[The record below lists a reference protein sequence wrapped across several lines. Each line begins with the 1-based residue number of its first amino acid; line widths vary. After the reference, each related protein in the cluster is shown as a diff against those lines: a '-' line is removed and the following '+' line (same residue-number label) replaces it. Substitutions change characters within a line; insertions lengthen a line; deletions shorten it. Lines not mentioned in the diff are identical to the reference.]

1 MVIGTMLRGKSVL
14 LVKNIQK
21 ISRFYN
27 IHILWPTFSFTD
39 RSTLKVAV
47 ECFWKMV
54 GSCIQ
59 ILRNFHKINTCINFV
74 CHLKY
79 MGVRILLWMHT
90 VYMYICLHFIYF
102 AVLTLDLLTVIIY
115 MIDSRAPNP
124 NDNIALSVYWGY
136 TANNHIQIT
145 SKWNI

>member
-59 ILRNFHKINTCINFV
+59 ILRNFHEINTCINFV

-79 MGVRILLWMHT
+79 MGVRILLWMHCIVKT
-90 VYMYICLHFIYF
+90 KIKLFLDIFFSIQMLNTSRDIFVEYTSRF
-102 AVLTLDLLTVIIY
+102 LTMELCK
-115 MIDSRAPNP
+115 N
-124 NDNIALSVYWGY
+124 
-136 TANNHIQIT
+136 
-145 SKWNI
+145 